1 VAPSNPEIIL
11 RRLNKQLGVR
21 VEREHFSRERLEAAF
36 ASARC
41 PDETDLLGQFEKS
54 KAFVRSQ
61 Y

>member
-1 VAPSNPEIIL
+1 MNSWASGLSENIF
-11 RRLNKQLGVR
+11 R
-21 VEREHFSRERLEAAF
+21 VKELEAAF